1 MRDTSDLADMSG
13 PEDGAE
19 SRGGLVPATAEAATG
34 HPDTEAVSTVIAE
47 MLPGVALVFGEV
59 PTELE
64 LDLIDLGLVSS
75 ADRTQLSSVLGVVG
89 NTATVAG
96 NAGSALASVQGLY
109 RVNDATRA
117 MLEAGAK
124 LAVKDGANLG
134 TMVTSNGLAQARFI
148 PVTGLTAAQTAAAVG
163 PAVATIALQM
173 QLSEI
178 TSLVK
183 SNYALTGHVLA
194 SIQRGQRAELAGLV
208 EAIELAVVRAKELEC
223 VPASLW
229 EDVAGKGSDLR
240 AARNLYRENVRE
252 HIAQLRTIEGRARRD
267 YLHAQAEAITF
278 DATALLLS
286 LKAWTGYQALQAG
299 KARTVGRND
308 PHETKLVDLI
318 ARDTRTELSSALDET
333 RGLVDALTRE
343 LRLVAELP
351 GRQSLSQRLPGA
363 RGDLKVARQTTAR
376 LLEGITPLAEA
387 LHPQPKPLATP
398 AVLCTDPSVDVA
410 SYLRVLRWFLDD
422 DEEVRVLA
430 LPDRTSATGAIS
442 AAVGGAMDRLSAA
455 RDKPIAKTLV
465 VVTDRRV
472 LTADSL
478 DFLEQGD
485 VNVDVP
491 IDRVRYVRS
500 LPPSYAG
507 EPAVV
512 DLITRDDDHRWTFP
526 ASVASAKVNELAAV
540 LGEAMNLPDEER
552 AALQGVGRSKAAIN
566 EYNDVVDEPFESAD
580 QPRAAEGVSS

>member
-1 MRDTSDLADMSG
+1 MSDKSDPADMS
-13 PEDGAE
+13 DSDHVAD
-19 SRGGLVPATAEAATG
+19 SLAGLVAAPAETAS
-34 HPDTEAVSTVIAE
+34 HQPDAELVSTVIVE
-47 MLPGVALVFGEV
+47 MLPGVALVLGAI
-59 PTELE
+59 PNELQ

-75 ADRTQLSSVLGVVG
+75 ADRSELSSVLAAVG

-96 NAGSALASVQGLY
+96 NAGTALAGVQGLY

-117 MLEAGAK
+117 MLEAGAR

-208 EAIELAVVRAKELEC
+208 ETIELAVVRATELEC

-229 EDVAGKGSDLR
+229 EDVAGKGADLR
-240 AARNLYRENVRE
+240 TARNLYRSNVRD
-252 HIAQLRTIEGRARRD
+252 HVAQLRTIEGRARRD
-267 YLHAQAEAITF
+267 YLHAHAEAITF

-299 KARTVGRND
+299 KARTVGRDD
-308 PHETKLVDLI
+308 PHERKLVDLI

-351 GRQSLSQRLPGA
+351 GRQSLAQRLPGA
-363 RGDLKVARQTTAR
+363 RGDLKAVRQTTAR

-387 LHPQPKPLATP
+387 LHPRPKPLTTP
-398 AVLCTDPSVDVA
+398 AVTCADPSVDVGP
-410 SYLRVLRWFLDD
+410 YLRILRWFLDD
-422 DEEVRVLA
+422 DEEVSVLA
-430 LPDRTSATGAIS
+430 LSERTPAPGAIA
-442 AAVGGAMDRLSAA
+442 AAVDGAMGKLSAA

-472 LTADSL
+472 FTADSL
-478 DFLEQGD
+478 DFLEQGE
-485 VNVDVP
+485 VTSDVP

-500 LPPSYAG
+500 LPQSYPG
-507 EPAVV
+507 EPALV
-512 DLITRDDDHRWTFP
+512 DLITRDENHRWTFP
-526 ASVASAKVNELAAV
+526 AGVASAKVNQLSAV

-552 AALQGVGRSKAAIN
+552 VALQIGGRSVAAVDEHN
-566 EYNDVVDEPFESAD
+566 GVVDDPSAATAPAGAVD
-580 QPRAAEGVSS
+580 GTSG